1 MFDLSTGELKHAPRP
16 RAVPVVASVVAHA
29 AFALAIFAATAFLVS
44 EPPPAIHTMMAFV
57 AAPPMPTPPSPPLAP
72 PAVKAQAQR
81 KAVTPAPI
89 ALAPIDVPITL
100 APEATAPDF
109 DDEFDAVGVE
119 GGVPGGI
126 VGGVVGA
133 IEIPPPPL
141 SPPPLVPAA
150 RAPIR
155 VGGEVEAPALVYR
168 VDPVY
173 PTLAAAG
180 GLEGS
185 VILEAI
191 VGREG
196 RVESVRVL
204 RSQRVFE
211 EAALEAVRQWRYAPV
226 LLNGHPERFILTVV
240 VTFTLDHG

>member
-1 MFDLSTGELKHAPRP
+1 
-16 RAVPVVASVVAHA
+16 
-29 AFALAIFAATAFLVS
+29 
-44 EPPPAIHTMMAFV
+44 
-57 AAPPMPTPPSPPLAP
+57 
-72 PAVKAQAQR
+72 
-81 KAVTPAPI
+81 
-89 ALAPIDVPITL
+89 
-100 APEATAPDF
+100 
-109 DDEFDAVGVE
+109 
-119 GGVPGGI
+119 
-126 VGGVVGA
+126 
-133 IEIPPPPL
+133 
-141 SPPPLVPAA
+141 
-150 RAPIR
+150 
-155 VGGEVEAPALVYR
+155 VEAPALVYR
-168 VDPVY
+168 IDPVY